1 MTNRPRGSGSISYAR
16 SAAGGSWVARAPQ
29 MAGGPGAVIGR
40 YDTRAQ
46 AERALTAWVAE
57 RFAAM
62 QAAREGDEE

>member
-1 MTNRPRGSGSISYAR
+1 MTNRPRGSGSVSYSR
-16 SAAGGSWVARAPQ
+16 SAAGGSWLARAPQ
-29 MAGGPGAVIGR
+29 QAGSPGAVIGR

-62 QAAREGDEE
+62 QAAREGGS